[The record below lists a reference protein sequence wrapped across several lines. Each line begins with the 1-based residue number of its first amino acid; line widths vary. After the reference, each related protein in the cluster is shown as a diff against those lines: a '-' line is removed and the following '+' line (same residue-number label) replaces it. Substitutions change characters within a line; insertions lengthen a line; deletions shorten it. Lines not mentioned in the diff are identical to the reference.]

1 MKRKSHA
8 LTRAAFAKEV
18 MPKAPV
24 IRFRSRTQNQDII
37 RMTRLLTNHLMY
49 EL

>member
-1 MKRKSHA
+1 MRRKSHA

-24 IRFRSRTQNQDII
+24 IRFRSRTLNQDII
-37 RMTRLLTNHLMY
+37 RMNRIFTNQPA
-49 EL
+49 